1 MLNIEYRIQV
11 LSPEGYRIKAEYK
24 FDSLLQE
31 AGDKDKGILV
41 DPAQLRM
48 LVNWQKY
55 KGLYFM
61 EATEFESLL
70 GAKYVAKKKNI
81 K

>member
-1 MLNIEYRIQV
+1 MF
-11 LSPEGYRIKAEYK
+11 SPEGYRIKAEYK
-24 FDSLLQE
+24 FDRLLQE
-31 AGDKDKGILV
+31 AGDKDKLGILV

-61 EATEFESLL
+61 EATTFESLL
-70 GAKYVAKKKNI
+70 GAKYVAQKKNI